1 MIEINSSEFNDKGYF
16 IIKDLVKKDVLD
28 KIIEEL
34 YCDKDNIGSHRL
46 SDIWTKYDSIGKL
59 AFDNSILKMLEK
71 LYGRKPIPFQTL
83 NFYKGTQQKLHSDQ
97 IHFCS
102 DPENL
107 MCGLWIALEDV
118 TMENGP
124 LIYYPG
130 SHKWDFLTMQKMG
143 LNKGEYG
150 LYENKLADMIDK
162 SGLKAEYG
170 LIKKGDALLWHANLV
185 HGGYKI
191 LDDSKTRMSMVF
203 HYFFEKCQFWTPVHS
218 SREDKIYRN
227 RRNFIS
233 SRFLDIP
240 NRDLWVEYYKRSN
253 PDLSHFTDDQAIQ
266 HYYDHGYYEDRDF
279 VKRDFDWV
287 AYKNSNPELE
297 IGNER
302 DAITLFLKDEC
313 K

>member
-1 MIEINSSEFNDKGYF
+1 MSISTSVSTFFVIGY
-16 IIKDLVKKDVLD
+16 
-28 KIIEEL
+28 
-34 YCDKDNIGSHRL
+34 
-46 SDIWTKYDSIGKL
+46 
-59 AFDNSILKMLEK
+59 
-71 LYGRKPIPFQTL
+71 FQTL

-143 LNKGEYG
+143 LNPGEYS
-150 LYENKLADMIDK
+150 LYENKLADIVDK
-162 SGLKAEYG
+162 SGLKPEYG

-191 LDDSKTRMSMVF
+191 LDDSKTRMSMVV
-203 HYFFEKCQFWTPVHS
+203 HYFFEKCQFWTPVFS

-240 NRDLWVEYYKRSN
+240 NRDLWVDYYKRSN
-253 PDLSHFTDDQAIQ
+253 PDLSHLTDELAIQ

-287 AYKNSNPELE
+287 AYMKSKPYSKINT
-297 IGNER
+297 ER
-302 DAITLFLKDEC
+302 YAIALFLKTE
-313 K
+313 

>member
-1 MIEINSSEFNDKGYF
+1 MTEIDSSEFNDKGYF
-16 IIKDLVKKDVLD
+16 IIKNLVKKDVLD
-28 KIIEEL
+28 EIIGEL
-34 YCDKDNIGSHRL
+34 YSDKDNIGHHRL

-143 LNKGEYG
+143 LNPGEYT
-150 LYENKLADMIDK
+150 LYENKLADMIHK

-191 LDDSKTRMSMVF
+191 LDDSKTRMSMVA
-203 HYFFEKCQFWTPVHS
+203 HYFFEKCKFWTPVFS

-240 NRDLWVEYYKRSN
+240 NRDLWVDYYKRSN
-253 PDLSHFTDDQAIQ
+253 PDLSHFNDDRAIQ

-297 IGNER
+297 IDTER
-302 DAITLFLKDEC
+302 DAITLFLKSEC

>member
-1 MIEINSSEFNDKGYF
+1 M
-16 IIKDLVKKDVLD
+16 
-28 KIIEEL
+28 
-34 YCDKDNIGSHRL
+34 
-46 SDIWTKYDSIGKL
+46 
-59 AFDNSILKMLEK
+59 
-71 LYGRKPIPFQTL
+71 

-143 LNKGEYG
+143 LNPGEYS
-150 LYENKLADMIDK
+150 LYENKLADIVDK
-162 SGLKAEYG
+162 SGLKPEYG

-191 LDDSKTRMSMVF
+191 LDDSKTRMSMVV
-203 HYFFEKCQFWTPVHS
+203 HYFFEKCQFWTPVFS

-240 NRDLWVEYYKRSN
+240 NRDLWVDYYKRSN
-253 PDLSHFTDDQAIQ
+253 PDLSHLTDELAIQ

-287 AYKNSNPELE
+287 AYMKSKPYSKINT
-297 IGNER
+297 ER
-302 DAITLFLKDEC
+302 YAIALFLKTE
-313 K
+313 